1 MNREFDITGFVAE
14 IDGQSYKVKA
24 KGFSVVPIDKD
35 PSRVAEELRLRYMM
49 LNDEMQ
55 FNSGLRH
62 CDSGYA
68 FARMLKDE
76 YGARIWNIKRHFYP
90 AGVVF

>member
-1 MNREFDITGFVAE
+1 MNLEFDITGFIAE
-14 IDGQSYKVKA
+14 INGQSYKVKA
-24 KGFSVVPIDKD
+24 KGFSVVLIDKD
-35 PSRVAEELRLRYMM
+35 SSRVAEELRLRYMM
-49 LNDEMQ
+49 LNDEIQ

-76 YGARIWNIKRHFYP
+76 YGARIWNIKRYFYP
-90 AGVVF
+90 TRVVF